1 MNKTKLKRV
10 HELFLEFNQHRTSN
24 KNNTGKLSFE
34 SVDGQDVYN
43 ITAPFVSAGKTVI
56 AGRVEPRDKEH
67 SSVMFFEQKDGSW
80 YPVVD
85 APVFKLQDPFITF
98 INGELIFGGV
108 EIKEINTTNINKRF
122 EWKTVFYRGTDI
134 FSLTEF
140 FTGPVGMKDIRLCDL
155 NNGNVGVFTRPQGD
169 KGGRGTIGYTEVSSL
184 DELSVEIV
192 DKASLLENM
201 FHPMDWGGVNDTYL
215 LENGEIGL
223 LAHIACYESD
233 DIKQQRHY
241 YAASFKFDPISRQ
254 FNSFKII
261 ACRSQFKEGATKR
274 PDLTDVIFSSG
285 LVEDNGKTI
294 LYAGVS
300 DAEAHW
306 LEISNPFAQS
316 I

>member
-1 MNKTKLKRV
+1 MNKTNLKRV
-10 HELFLEFNQHRTSN
+10 HELFAEFSQN
-24 KNNTGKLSFE
+24 KTNIKKNTEKLSFE
-34 SVDGQDVYN
+34 SVGDQDVYN
-43 ITAPFVSAGKTVI
+43 ITAPFVSVGKMII
-56 AGRVEPRDKEH
+56 AGRVEPRDEEH
-67 SSVMFFEQKDGSW
+67 SNVMFFEQKDDSW
-80 YPVVD
+80 YPITD

-108 EIKEINTTNINKRF
+108 EIREVDNGHF
-122 EWKTVFYRGTDI
+122 EWKTVFYRGKDI
-134 FSLTEF
+134 FNLSKF

-155 NNGNVGVFTRPQGD
+155 KNGNIGVFTRPQGN
-169 KGGRGTIGYTEVSSL
+169 KGGRGTIGYTEVSNL
-184 DELSVEIV
+184 DELSVEII
-192 DKASLLENM
+192 DNADLLDNM
-201 FHPMDWGGVNDTYL
+201 FHSMDWGGVNETHL

-223 LAHIACYESD
+223 LAHVAHYEND

-241 YAASFKFDPISRQ
+241 YAASFKFSPLSRQ

-274 PDLTDVIFSSG
+274 SDLTDVIFSSG

-306 LEISNPFAQS
+306 LEISNPFLTK